1 MALVTLEEAKSYL
14 RVDTADEDAMTG
26 ILLSAAERLCVDV
39 ARLTD
44 EKWEAVNS
52 DAEDAALA
60 PTRETM
66 KVAILYALGYLFEHR
81 EEADHHA
88 LTLTLRS
95 ILFAIREAI
104 NRYCFSHFT
113 APPAPF

>member
-66 KVAILYALGYLFEHR
+66 KVAILYGRFFMRSAIFSSTGRKRIITH
-81 EEADHHA
+81 
-88 LTLTLRS
+88 LR
-95 ILFAIREAI
+95 
-104 NRYCFSHFT
+104 
-113 APPAPF
+113 